1 MPKCFPM
8 LPLWRI
14 DLPFHGGH
22 TQRHTHSI
30 ELSSLHLKWRDFH
43 WGHVWSDETRP
54 GPVCKA
60 CLGPMYIYTH
70 THTQTY
76 ILASIATTAGHGCL
90 TCLVAVHRADW
101 RGPRPPAQMRKSNI
115 TIQFMRPGI
124 LTGPPKRRMSLTQI
138 KPMFHSNKN
147 IVLEIFL
154 HSYWDVGFA
163 NWCAL
168 KSVCFSVA
176 LRLLMSFSCPY
187 KKTVR
192 WGACPFFYWRMLTTF
207 DWRKNLN
214 HVSF

>member
-1 MPKCFPM
+1 MS
-8 LPLWRI
+8 
-14 DLPFHGGH
+14 G
-22 TQRHTHSI
+22 SY
-30 ELSSLHLKWRDFH
+30 
-43 WGHVWSDETRP
+43 V
-54 GPVCKA
+54 
-60 CLGPMYIYTH
+60 YIH

-124 LTGPPKRRMSLTQI
+124 LTGPPERRVSLIQI